1 MSETKGQEE
10 PTMEEILASIRK
22 IISED
27 DVEEEKPVEASEA
40 VAEPESEPES
50 APESEPESKPEEEP
64 EEVLEL
70 TEMVEEELE
79 VEPEPEEAEPE
90 EAEPEPEPEEPE
102 PEEPEPKIDIDL
114 AIDDVDPA
122 PEDEGLMSG
131 EESNF
136 TMDQFGVLSDLLTTG
151 YQGAGNTLEDLV
163 REMLKPMLK
172 TWLDKNLP
180 PIVERMVAKEI
191 ARLARTKKP

>member
-1 MSETKGQEE
+1 MSETEGQEE

-27 DVEEEKPVEASEA
+27 DVAEGEDADVTEEAEKPELEPEPEPELEVDIELEDEEDAVLELTDEVVEEEPEP
-40 VAEPESEPES
+40 EPESEPE
-50 APESEPESKPEEEP
+50 PDIETEPETEPEIEP
-64 EEVLEL
+64 EEVVD
-70 TEMVEEELE
+70 TDV
-79 VEPEPEEAEPE
+79 
-90 EAEPEPEPEEPE
+90 
-102 PEEPEPKIDIDL
+102 

-122 PEDEGLMSG
+122 SDDDVLTSDEAA
-131 EESNF
+131 NF
-136 TMDQFGVLSDLLTTG
+136 SMGQFGVLSNLLTTG

-163 REMLKPMLK
+163 REMLRPMLK
-172 TWLDKNLP
+172 EWLDKNLP

>member
-1 MSETKGQEE
+1 MSETEGQEE

-27 DVEEEKPVEASEA
+27 DVEEG
-40 VAEPESEPES
+40 
-50 APESEPESKPEEEP
+50 EETK
-64 EEVLEL
+64 V
-70 TEMVEEELE
+70 T
-79 VEPEPEEAEPE
+79 
-90 EAEPEPEPEEPE
+90 EPEPEPEEAVEPE
-102 PEEPEPKIDIDL
+102 PEPEPDVDIELEEDDQVLELTEEVEEEAELEPEPEPEPEPEQEPEPEPEPVAAAAPDM

-122 PEDEGLMSG
+122 DDEDILMSD
-131 EESNF
+131 ESASLA
-136 TMDQFGVLSDLLTTG
+136 MDQFGVLSDLLTTG

-172 TWLDKNLP
+172 VWLDKNLP
-180 PIVERMVAKEI
+180 PIVERMIAKEI

>member
-1 MSETKGQEE
+1 MSETEGQEE

-27 DVEEEKPVEASEA
+27 DVEEGEEAKVTEPEPEPEA
-40 VAEPESEPES
+40 VVEPEPEPDMDIEL
-50 APESEPESKPEEEP
+50 EQDDQ
-64 EEVLEL
+64 VLEL
-70 TEMVEEELE
+70 TEEAEEEPEPE
-79 VEPEPEEAEPE
+79 VEPEPE
-90 EAEPEPEPEEPE
+90 AEPEPEVEPE
-102 PEEPEPKIDIDL
+102 PVAATATEM

-122 PEDEGLMSG
+122 DDEDLLMSD
-131 EESNF
+131 ESASLA
-136 TMDQFGVLSDLLTTG
+136 MDQFGVLSDLLTTG

-172 TWLDKNLP
+172 VWLDKNLP
-180 PIVERMVAKEI
+180 PIVERMIAKEI

>member
-1 MSETKGQEE
+1 MSETEGQEE

-27 DVEEEKPVEASEA
+27 DVPEDKDEEKGEEEADVVEKPEDPVE
-40 VAEPESEPES
+40 EP
-50 APESEPESKPEEEP
+50 AQEEDMDLEDDDD
-64 EEVLEL
+64 EVLEL
-70 TEMVEEELE
+70 TEDMAEEEVVE
-79 VEPEPEEAEPE
+79 EPEPELEAD
-90 EAEPEPEPEEPE
+90 PEPEPELEPE
-102 PEEPEPKIDIDL
+102 VEM

-122 PEDEGLMSG
+122 SGEDELMSD
-131 EESNF
+131 ETAQYS
-136 TMDQFGVLSDLLTTG
+136 MDQFNVLSDLLTTG

-172 TWLDKNLP
+172 EWLDRNLP
-180 PIVERMVAKEI
+180 SIVERMIAKEI

>member
-1 MSETKGQEE
+1 MSETEGQEE

-27 DVEEEKPVEASEA
+27 DVEEG
-40 VAEPESEPES
+40 
-50 APESEPESKPEEEP
+50 EEDK
-64 EEVLEL
+64 V
-70 TEMVEEELE
+70 T
-79 VEPEPEEAEPE
+79 
-90 EAEPEPEPEEPE
+90 EPEPEPEPEPEAVVEPE
-102 PEEPEPKIDIDL
+102 PEPDVDIELEEDDQVLELTEEVEEEPEPEVEPEVKPEPEVEPEPVAATAPEM

-122 PEDEGLMSG
+122 DEEDVLMSD
-131 EESNF
+131 ES
-136 TMDQFGVLSDLLTTG
+136 TSLAMDQFGVLSELLTTG

-172 TWLDKNLP
+172 VWLDKNLP
-180 PIVERMVAKEI
+180 PIVERMIAKEI

>member
-1 MSETKGQEE
+1 MSETEGQEE
-10 PTMEEILASIRK
+10 PSMEEILASIRK

-27 DVEEEKPVEASEA
+27 DVEEEKA
-40 VAEPESEPES
+40 AEPEAVSEPE
-50 APESEPESKPEEEP
+50 PEPEPAEEEQ
-64 EEVLEL
+64 VLEL
-70 TEMVEEELE
+70 TEVVEEDIVKEPE
-79 VEPEPEEAEPE
+79 DEPEPEPEPVEEPE
-90 EAEPEPEPEEPE
+90 AVMELEAEPEPEIEPQPEMET
-102 PEEPEPKIDIDL
+102 DL

-122 PEDEGLMSG
+122 SGDDVLMSG
-131 EESNF
+131 ESSAF

-151 YQGAGNTLEDLV
+151 YKGSGNTLEDLV

-172 TWLDKNLP
+172 TWLDQNLP